1 MVQVKDLVKR
11 YIDIRNS
18 RNELKEK
25 YDKADEKLSAKLDEV
40 KRQLLNFCKE
50 NDLNGLKTPEGSLS
64 VTNKTNYWT
73 SDWDSLREF
82 VLEHGVTEFFEKR
95 LHQGNIAEFLEE
107 NPELV
112 PKGLNIRK
120 EHTISSEEGEG
131 S

>member
-50 NDLNGLKTPEGSLS
+50 NDLDGLKTPEGSLF

-73 SDWDSLREF
+73 DDWDSLREF

-95 LHQGNIAEFLEE
+95 LHQGNMTEFLEE

-112 PKGLNIRK
+112 PKGLSIRK
-120 EHTISSEEGEG
+120 ERTISVRTAK
-131 S
+131 

>member
-1 MVQVKDLVKR
+1 MVQVKDLIRR
-11 YIDIRNS
+11 YISVRDS

-50 NDLNGLKTPEGSLS
+50 NDLNGLKTPEGSLF

-73 SDWDSLREF
+73 DDWDSLREF

-95 LHQGNIAEFLEE
+95 LHQGNIAEFLEDS
-107 NPELV
+107 PELA
-112 PKGLNIRK
+112 PKGLNVRK
-120 EHTISSEEGEG
+120 ERTISVRKAK
-131 S
+131 